1 METDLTSIII
11 GLASL
16 ATFFVPIGYYQH
28 HEKKNKK
35 ESKKHFLKKADEI
48 GFQAGEIEVLRN
60 HAAIGIGKNSEQLLY
75 VLGSNYKIV
84 ELTEVTDS
92 TIYKK
97 YADSN
102 GERVRQIGIRLKL
115 QKGKIINLVV
125 FEGVEGTIIGDE
137 HLIVQR
143 WISKIQAAHKKLSTA
158 VIV

>member
-1 METDLTSIII
+1 
-11 GLASL
+11 
-16 ATFFVPIGYYQH
+16 
-28 HEKKNKK
+28 
-35 ESKKHFLKKADEI
+35 
-48 GFQAGEIEVLRN
+48 
-60 HAAIGIGKNSEQLLY
+60 

-125 FEGVEGTIIGDE
+125 FEGLEGTIIGDE